1 MDNKK
6 KEKSEG
12 EKACRKSFFRIR
24 KNGGLRLSE
33 EKKSKRQTSSARAI
47 KKLSEHCKDRA

>member
-12 EKACRKSFFRIR
+12 EKLAEKLLPDK
-24 KNGGLRLSE
+24 KNGGLRPSE
-33 EKKSKRQTSSARAI
+33 KNSKRQTSSARAI
-47 KKLSEHCKDRA
+47 KAF

>member
-12 EKACRKSFFRIR
+12 EKLAEKLLSDKKTVDFALAK
-24 KNGGLRLSE
+24 KNQ
-33 EKKSKRQTSSARAI
+33 KQTSSARAI
-47 KKLSEHCKDRA
+47 KLSERCKDRA

>member
-12 EKACRKSFFRIR
+12 EKLAEKSSFRIR
-24 KNGGLRLSE
+24 KTADFALA
-33 EKKSKRQTSSARAI
+33 KKSSKRQTSSARAI
-47 KKLSEHCKDRA
+47 KAF

>member
-12 EKACRKSFFRIR
+12 ESLQKSFFRIR
-24 KNGGLRLSE
+24 KTVDFALA
-33 EKKSKRQTSSARAI
+33 KKSSKRQTSSARAI
-47 KKLSEHCKDRA
+47 KAF